1 MPLRVPGHRRL
12 YKVSLVFRLLR
23 AKAVPDLWISLRAGH
38 HIKYAKNWGAWVAQS
53 VELPTSPRVTISR
66 SVSSSPAL
74 GSGLMAQS
82 LEPASDSVSP
92 SLSAP
97 PLLVLSLSE

>member
-1 MPLRVPGHRRL
+1 MIVTAGE
-12 YKVSLVFRLLR
+12 VLLASSGEKPQMLLNILQFTGQTPTFNNYPSR
-23 AKAVPDLWISLRAGH
+23 
-38 HIKYAKNWGAWVAQS
+38 GAWVAQS
-53 VELPTSPRVTISR
+53 VERPASAQVTISR
-66 SVSSSPAL
+66 SVSLSPAS

-97 PLLVLSLSE
+97 PLFMLWLSLSQK